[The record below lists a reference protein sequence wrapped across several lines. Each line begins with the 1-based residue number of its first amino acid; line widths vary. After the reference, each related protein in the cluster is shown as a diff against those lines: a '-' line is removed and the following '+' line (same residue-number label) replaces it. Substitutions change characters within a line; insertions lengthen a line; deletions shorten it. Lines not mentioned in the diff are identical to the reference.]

1 MAISYNIK
9 NVTTTPYNITND
21 DEVILSSVAV
31 ASSIVLPALPSGGT
45 GRSYYIKDSS
55 GNSQVNPIRITAP
68 SGKTIDG
75 AQFAILNTPY
85 SRVLLTYDGT
95 NWKSIAG

>member
-1 MAISYNIK
+1 MAIDYK
-9 NVTTTPYNITND
+9 VRLVTATPYTITND
-21 DEVILSSVAV
+21 DEVILSNVTG
-31 ASSIVLPALPSGGT
+31 ASSIVLPSLSSGNT
-45 GRSYYIKDSS
+45 GRSYYVKDFS
-55 GNSQVNPIRITAP
+55 GNSKLNPITITAP
-68 SGKTIDG
+68 GGKTIDG